1 MAGVSDGR
9 SGTAVDAVAFASR
22 FADDVLFPAALD
34 TEAAGKVSGSSLD
47 ALAAAG
53 LYGMAGPVAAGG
65 LALDRATGWAVVEAL
80 AGGCLA
86 TAFVWVQ
93 HHGLVRALAS
103 EAPAE
108 LREEWLAPL
117 CRGERRAGLALA
129 GLLPGPARLRATP
142 GDEGWVLQGASPW
155 VTGWGHV
162 DVLLVAARAPDD
174 LVAWLLVDAVEGA
187 GLTVER
193 QRLVAVDASAT
204 VRADFDGLVVPRAR
218 LLAVQPYAE
227 VAGGPAASLRTNG
240 SLALGVAGRCCRLI
254 GPSGLDTELASCRA
268 ALDAAGPEEI
278 AGARAA
284 ASELAVRAASAL
296 AVHQGSPSIT
306 ADASA
311 QRLAREAT
319 FLLVFGS
326 RPAIRRALLHRL
338 GAG

>member
-1 MAGVSDGR
+1 MSDRRPETG
-9 SGTAVDAVAFASR
+9 GDAVAFASR
-22 FADDVLFPAALD
+22 FADEVLFPSALD
-34 TEAAGKVSGSSLD
+34 TESAGDVPTTSLD

-53 LYGMAGPVAAGG
+53 LYGMAGPVPAGG
-65 LALDRATGWAVVEAL
+65 LDLDRASGWAVVEAL

-93 HHGLVRALAS
+93 HHGLVRMLAS
-103 EAPAE
+103 AAPGE
-108 LREEWLAPL
+108 LRDEWLGPL

-142 GDEGWVLQGASPW
+142 RDEGWALQGSSPW

-174 LVAWLLVDAVEGA
+174 MVAWLVVDAVEGG

-204 VRADFDGLVVPRAR
+204 VRADFDGLVVPRDR
-218 LLAVQPYAE
+218 LIAVQPCAE

-240 SLALGVAGRCCRLI
+240 SLALGVAGRCCRLM
-254 GPSGLDTELASCRA
+254 GPSGLGPELAHCRA

-278 AGARAA
+278 ADARAA

-296 AVHQGSPSIT
+296 VVHEGSSSVT
-306 ADASA
+306 LGASA

-326 RPAIRRALLHRL
+326 RPAIRAALLRRL